1 VDRERAPGH
10 GDRRPTTWLALSPS
24 KGHHE
29 RDDAPLRVCLARTLE
44 LTGVSLQFHDWP
56 GLGRAIVCFA
66 LGSDLAPV
74 LAAAFAPR
82 YRVLGL
88 APREGVS
95 YQTDAADLEALLSA
109 FGFEQ
114 PLLVGEGVGA
124 VAPLLVAAWWPSLVG
139 ALLLVAPAR
148 EAAHGIEGR
157 GLRECPPDWDALL
170 ALVRCPVR
178 VLDAWSMA
186 EVEELLVLPKRAAGT
201 RSGY

>member
-1 VDRERAPGH
+1 M
-10 GDRRPTTWLALSPS
+10 
-24 KGHHE
+24 
-29 RDDAPLRVCLARTLE
+29 
-44 LTGVSLQFHDWP
+44 
-56 GLGRAIVCFA
+56 CFA
-66 LGSDLAPV
+66 LGADLAPV
-74 LAAAFAPR
+74 LAAALQPR
-82 YRVLGL
+82 YRVLSL

-114 PLLVGEGVGA
+114 PLLVGEGMGA
-124 VAPLLVAAWWPSLVG
+124 VAPLLVAAWWPALVG

-148 EAAHGIEGR
+148 EAAQGIEGR

-170 ALVRCPVR
+170 ALVHCPVR